1 MAGGGKKT
9 LFWSLLTPCS
19 HSSEFITTYNS
30 VRIGFLCLSFFGLI
44 ISEGQTFAKLP
55 QSPDLAKPGNPI
67 IYGGLSVGDS
77 REEVLS
83 KLRKNGFIQIYE
95 EKSAGVVK
103 SAVRWDGIRYELA
116 SKLIDDKLALCLIE
130 GNKGW
135 QDFHYGDVVSKEWKN
150 LRVRVINAYGKP
162 AKSRSFPEYFDI
174 PVNDLGG
181 TVTDIWNL
189 SSRTLILSVRKYEAK
204 DCCTDQILEFSCW
217 TLVSKPHVKEVL
229 LKQRN

>member
-1 MAGGGKKT
+1 M
-9 LFWSLLTPCS
+9 
-19 HSSEFITTYNS
+19 
-30 VRIGFLCLSFFGLI
+30 RIGFLCFSFFVLI
-44 ISEGQTFAKLP
+44 FSEGQTFAKLP

-83 KLRKNGFIQIYE
+83 TLRKNGFIQIYE

-135 QDFHYGDVVSKEWKN
+135 QDFHYDDVVSKEWKN
-150 LRVRVINAYGKP
+150 LRERVMNAYGKP
-162 AKSRSFPEYFDI
+162 SKSRNFPEYFDI
-174 PVNDLGG
+174 PENDLGG

-189 SSRTLILSVRKYEAK
+189 SDRTLMLSVRKYEAK
-204 DCCTDQILEFSCW
+204 DCCTDQILEFSCC
-217 TLVSKPHVKEVL
+217 TLLIKPNVKEAL
-229 LKQRN
+229 LK

>member
-1 MAGGGKKT
+1 M
-9 LFWSLLTPCS
+9 PCS

-44 ISEGQTFAKLP
+44 ISEGQTLGKLP
-55 QSPDLAKPGNPI
+55 QSPELPKLGNPI

-135 QDFHYGDVVSKEWKN
+135 QDFHYDDVVSKEWKN
-150 LRVRVINAYGKP
+150 LRNRVVNAYGKP
-162 AKSRSFPEYFDI
+162 SKSRNFPEYFDI
-174 PVNDLGG
+174 SLNDLGG

-189 SSRTLILSVRKYEAK
+189 SDRTLMLSVRKYEAK
-204 DCCTDQILEFSCW
+204 DCCTDQILEFSCC
-217 TLVSKPHVKEVL
+217 TLLIKPQVNEVL
-229 LKQRN
+229 PKQRN

>member
-1 MAGGGKKT
+1 MIMAGGGKRI
-9 LFWSLLTPCS
+9 LFLSLLTPCL

-30 VRIGFLCLSFFGLI
+30 VRIGFLCLTFFGLI
-44 ISEGQTFAKLP
+44 FSEGQTFGKLP

-103 SAVRWDGIRYELA
+103 SAVRWDGIRYELT

-135 QDFHYGDVVSKEWKN
+135 QDFHYDDVVSKEWKN
-150 LRVRVINAYGKP
+150 LRQRVIIAHGKP
-162 AKSRSFPEYFDI
+162 SKSRNFPEYFDI

-189 SSRTLILSVRKYEAK
+189 SDRTLMLSVRKYEAK
-204 DCCTDQILEFSCW
+204 DCCTDQILEFSCC
-217 TLVSKPHVKEVL
+217 TLLIKPHVKEVL
-229 LKQRN
+229 LK

>member
-1 MAGGGKKT
+1 M
-9 LFWSLLTPCS
+9 
-19 HSSEFITTYNS
+19 
-30 VRIGFLCLSFFGLI
+30 RIGFLCLSFFGLI
-44 ISEGQTFAKLP
+44 FSEVQTFAKLP

-135 QDFHYGDVVSKEWKN
+135 QDFHYDDVVSKEWKN
-150 LRVRVINAYGKP
+150 LRERVVNAYGKP
-162 AKSRSFPEYFDI
+162 SKSFDI

-189 SSRTLILSVRKYEAK
+189 SDRTLMLSVRKYEAK
-204 DCCTDQILEFSCW
+204 DCCTDQILEFSCC
-217 TLVSKPHVKEVL
+217 TLLIKPHVKKVL
-229 LKQRN
+229 LK

>member
-1 MAGGGKKT
+1 MR
-9 LFWSLLTPCS
+9 F
-19 HSSEFITTYNS
+19 
-30 VRIGFLCLSFFGLI
+30 GFLCFSFFVLI
-44 ISEGQTFAKLP
+44 FSEGQTFAKLP

-83 KLRKNGFIQIYE
+83 TLRKNGFIQIYE

-103 SAVRWDGIRYELA
+103 SAVRWDEIRYELA

-135 QDFHYGDVVSKEWKN
+135 QDFHYDDVVSKEWKN
-150 LRVRVINAYGKP
+150 LRERVINAYGKP
-162 AKSRSFPEYFDI
+162 SKSRNFPEYFDI

-189 SSRTLILSVRKYEAK
+189 TDRTLMLSVRKYEAK
-204 DCCTDQILEFSCW
+204 DCCTDQILEFSCC
-217 TLVSKPHVKEVL
+217 TLLIKPHVKEVL
-229 LKQRN
+229 LK

>member
-1 MAGGGKKT
+1 
-9 LFWSLLTPCS
+9 LSLLTPCL
-19 HSSEFITTYNS
+19 HSREFITTYNS
-30 VRIGFLCLSFFGLI
+30 VRIGFLCLTFFGLI
-44 ISEGQTFAKLP
+44 FSEGQTFGKLP

-135 QDFHYGDVVSKEWKN
+135 QDFHYDDVVSKEWKN
-150 LRVRVINAYGKP
+150 LRERVIIVHGKP
-162 AKSRSFPEYFDI
+162 SKSRNFPEYFDI

-189 SSRTLILSVRKYEAK
+189 SDRTLMLSVRKYEAK
-204 DCCTDQILEFSCW
+204 DCCTDQILEFSCC
-217 TLVSKPHVKEVL
+217 TLLIKPHVKEVL
-229 LKQRN
+229 LK

>member
-1 MAGGGKKT
+1 
-9 LFWSLLTPCS
+9 
-19 HSSEFITTYNS
+19 
-30 VRIGFLCLSFFGLI
+30 VRFGFLCFSFFVLI
-44 ISEGQTFAKLP
+44 FSEGQTFAKLP

-83 KLRKNGFIQIYE
+83 TLRKNGFIQIYE

-103 SAVRWDGIRYELA
+103 SAVRWDEIRYELA

-135 QDFHYGDVVSKEWKN
+135 QDFHYDDVVSKEWKN
-150 LRVRVINAYGKP
+150 LRERVINAYGKP
-162 AKSRSFPEYFDI
+162 SKSRNFPEYFDI

-189 SSRTLILSVRKYEAK
+189 TDRTLMLSVRKYEAK
-204 DCCTDQILEFSCW
+204 DCCTDQILEFSCC
-217 TLVSKPHVKEVL
+217 TLLIKPHVKEVL
-229 LKQRN
+229 LK